1 MQFVI
6 PLLCLRYDAPAAPM
20 AAQTSVPL
28 LVNDLDLRVGLP
40 DGQVLLGNG
49 GPEPDRLNT
58 VEQVR
63 KKA

>member
-1 MQFVI
+1 
-6 PLLCLRYDAPAAPM
+6 M

-49 GPEPDRLNT
+49 GQEPDRLNT